1 MIAYDCGA
9 EDLNITA
16 ISLYRP
22 TGCKSSLAPKVT
34 EKKYIQVIQQK
45 TSHTARVIQ
54 CSLMTERSITHCG
67 MHSHSSMVANS
78 YAHQI
83 RTFTYPQ
90 CQNILLTGYYE
101 FDNKHGLRDI
111 KTNMTT
117 RGEIVIEGNIDG
129 SSCKGGSY
137 TSDSVTWVDVVVKLK
152 YEFRVYEY
160 YKLC

>member
-1 MIAYDCGA
+1 
-9 EDLNITA
+9 
-16 ISLYRP
+16 
-22 TGCKSSLAPKVT
+22 
-34 EKKYIQVIQQK
+34 
-45 TSHTARVIQ
+45 
-54 CSLMTERSITHCG
+54 

-160 YKLC
+160 YATANIPEDTIDLRNGLVCAFSKGACIDSLEGSVT